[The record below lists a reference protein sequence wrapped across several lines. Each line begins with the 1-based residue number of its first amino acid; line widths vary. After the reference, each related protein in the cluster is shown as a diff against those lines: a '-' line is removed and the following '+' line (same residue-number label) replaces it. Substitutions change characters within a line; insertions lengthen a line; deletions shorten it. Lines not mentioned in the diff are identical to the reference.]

1 MFNAGQSVAQ
11 SVEEIRASIADAQ
24 SMLQTMG
31 AEGIIRGDEDPNQL
45 LATGLYSALAAVSS
59 SLGECRR
66 DVPYSPLHPVIDED
80 GAFYWACNHSPE
92 HRSV

>member
-1 MFNAGQSVAQ
+1 MFDPNQ

-24 SMLQTMG
+24 SKLQTMS
-31 AEGIIRGDEDPNQL
+31 AEGIIRGDEDPNQA
-45 LATGLYSALAAVSS
+45 LAAGLYTALSAVSS

-66 DVPYSPLHPVIDED
+66 AVPYSPLHPVIDEH
-80 GAFYWACNHSPE
+80 GTFYWACNHSPE